1 MPGGDLLFHRLSDST
16 IGAEGFHVRVRDGIG
31 WFTDAMATRQ
41 WSLHMCL
48 PRPVSGGGRRVQ
60 IDALYVWLR
69 VNHPASNAVVG
80 GVCSQARIGRLV
92 SVSFTRYRAS
102 TSDLSRSWSPTVL

>member
-41 WSLHMCL
+41 WSLHMRL
-48 PRPVSGGGRRVQ
+48 PFAWWGLGRRVQ
-60 IDALYVWLR
+60 IDALVMLAGMSSP
-69 VNHPASNAVVG
+69 VPTLLL
-80 GVCSQARIGRLV
+80 GVCALKRE
-92 SVSFTRYRAS
+92 
-102 TSDLSRSWSPTVL
+102 